1 MTFVEA
7 GVAAVIAVAIDDM
20 YTAFLAGDRQRF
32 DMHLHAEVT
41 TWETHLPGPLR
52 TRSELDAYR
61 NQRDAAGQRPRLTV
75 LSARDKRIDVW
86 GEVALARY
94 VLVAQ
99 ARPEDAPQ
107 FTRVTDVLRRVD
119 GRWLIVHH
127 HAELMRDPVES
138 A

>member
-7 GVAAVIAVAIDDM
+7 GAAVIAVAIDDM
-20 YTAFLAGDRQRF
+20 YSAFLAGDRQRF
-32 DMHLHAEVT
+32 DTHLHPEVT

-61 NQRDAAGQRPRLTV
+61 NQRDAAGQRPQLAV

-99 ARPEDAPQ
+99 TGTDDAPQ
-107 FTRVTDVLRRVD
+107 FSRVTDVLRRVD

-127 HAELMRDPVES
+127 HAELVRDPVEP